1 MHKKWLILF
10 LSIPSW
16 LFYIVLAAYRVF
28 FLIAFG
34 MFLILVLII
43 NIPFWMLRM
52 IWTWIIGPILALF
65 QFLTDINNFIW
76 GLIFWPFTFVG
87 WLVML
92 LLEIL
97 MLIPQWILWLLLVIH
112 DVFWFIAWFALDII
126 IWIVQVLLYIV
137 LFIPNLILY
146 YWGLLMAMIFRPLD
160 NLCIWWF
167 EIFDTIADYLLLF
180 IQPP

>member
-34 MFLILVLII
+34 MFLILVLVI
-43 NIPFWMLRM
+43 NIPFWMMRM

-92 LLEIL
+92 ILEIL
-97 MLIPQWILWLLLVIH
+97 MLIPQWITREVLPLLASRARLLRWLVARAEPIS
-112 DVFWFIAWFALDII
+112 
-126 IWIVQVLLYIV
+126 IV
-137 LFIPNLILY
+137 
-146 YWGLLMAMIFRPLD
+146 
-160 NLCIWWF
+160 
-167 EIFDTIADYLLLF
+167 
-180 IQPP
+180 